1 MTVRLPGIHAS
12 LFRTVA
18 AFSAALSVVVI
29 AACSGAPT
37 AEEAAPAPAPT
48 AAVEPAPADD
58 NEEASTLDG
67 VYTVAQAQR
76 GLGVFDD
83 VCSECHEAVDWQD
96 EGFLER
102 WDNESVYR
110 FWYYIYE
117 RMPHGDPFTLSRE
130 QVTDVLTYILQLN
143 GLPPGDQELGTDDD
157 SIDDYWLIWSPE

>member
-1 MTVRLPGIHAS
+1 MTVRLPGIPVS
-12 LFRTVA
+12 FLRTVGAFA
-18 AFSAALSVVVI
+18 AAMSVVVL
-29 AACSGAPT
+29 AACSGAPA

-48 AAVEPAPADD
+48 AAVEPAPAND
-58 NEEASTLDG
+58 NDEASTLDG

-157 SIDDYWLIWSPE
+157 SIDDYWLIWSRE